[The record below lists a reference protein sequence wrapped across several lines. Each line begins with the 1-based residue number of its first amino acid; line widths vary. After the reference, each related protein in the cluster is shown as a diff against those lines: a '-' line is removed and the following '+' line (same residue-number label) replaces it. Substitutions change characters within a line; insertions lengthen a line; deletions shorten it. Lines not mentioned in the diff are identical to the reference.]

1 MSFAPGLSSL
11 QCYLGEKNPTEHD
24 PFIVYVGVV
33 IYLIFW
39 VKARNEHFTAFPTI
53 LAFLGFQ

>member
-11 QCYLGEKNPTEHD
+11 QGYLSEKNPTEHD

-33 IYLIFW
+33 IFLVFW
-39 VKARNEHFTAFPTI
+39 VKA
-53 LAFLGFQ
+53 